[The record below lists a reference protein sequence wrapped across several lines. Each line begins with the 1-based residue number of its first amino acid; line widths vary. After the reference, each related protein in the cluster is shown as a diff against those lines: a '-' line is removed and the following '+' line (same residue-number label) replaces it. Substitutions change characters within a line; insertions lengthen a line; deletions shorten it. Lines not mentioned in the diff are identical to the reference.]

1 MQDKTKTT
9 INNIK
14 ESAFFKGTCTICKA
28 VVNVASVIVPA
39 ALSAYLLIQVNDKV
53 VTVLG
58 VAAGVFAVANLV
70 RISWQ
75 AANNTTTKKGKRS
88 AK

>member
-1 MQDKTKTT
+1 MQDKTKNT

-14 ESAFFKGTCTICKA
+14 ESAFFKGTCTICKT
-28 VVNVASVIVPA
+28 VVNVASVLAPA
-39 ALSAYLLIQVNDKV
+39 MLSAYLLIQVNDKV

-58 VAAGVFAVANLV
+58 VASAVFALANLG

-75 AANNTTTKKGKRS
+75 AAQPTKKSK
-88 AK
+88 KTK

>member
-1 MQDKTKTT
+1 MQDNIKKLS
-9 INNIK
+9 NNIQ
-14 ESAFFKGTCTICKA
+14 ESAFFKGTCTICKT
-28 VVNVASVIVPA
+28 VVNVASVLAPA

-58 VAAGVFAVANLV
+58 VASAVFALANLG

-75 AANNTTTKKGKRS
+75 AAQPTKKNKKS
-88 AK
+88 K